1 VYAGTGRLIEMTS
14 EIWSQEYWALK
25 GDVKLY
31 MWRKRLGDPTRDK
44 TPKPI
49 LFLVHGSSFSGPTG
63 FDLQVPGHPDYSL
76 MDKFASYGF
85 DVWTLDHEGYGRS
98 DSTEGNSPIL
108 EGVHDLKA
116 GMEVVIE
123 ETRQTEVAFYGSSSG
138 ALRAAAFA
146 EAYPNHAKKL
156 ILDAFVWTGEG
167 APTLVERAKKM
178 DQWTSSNFRPVDRD
192 FFLSIFTRDK
202 PGTSEDSVAGAL
214 ADTELKLC
222 DAVPTGTY
230 VDMCS
235 ILPVCNP
242 AKTTCPVLIIRGEH
256 DGIATEED
264 LLNYFKLLPTRD
276 KQFVIIPGLAHV
288 TFLGLNRAR
297 FWHVMKTFLL
307 SPERVDI
314 Q

>member
-1 VYAGTGRLIEMTS
+1 MPE

-25 GDVKLY
+25 GDVKLF
-31 MWRKRLGDPTRDK
+31 MWRKQVGDPARDT
-44 TPKPI
+44 TPKPV

-63 FDLQVPGHPDYSL
+63 FDLQVPGRPDYSL

-98 DSTEGNSPIL
+98 DSTDGNSPIS

-116 GMEVVIE
+116 GMEVITR
-123 ETRQTEVAFYGSSSG
+123 ETGQTAAAFYGSSSG

-146 EAYPNHAKKL
+146 EAYPEHTNKL
-156 ILDAFVWTGEG
+156 TLDAFVYTGEG
-167 APTLVERAKKM
+167 APTLIERAKKM
-178 DQWTSSNFRPVDRD
+178 DQWTASNVRSVDRA

-202 PGTSEDSVAGAL
+202 PGTTEDGVAEAL
-214 ADTELKLC
+214 ADTELKIC

-230 VDMCS
+230 IDMCS
-235 ILPVCNP
+235 VLPVCDP
-242 AKTTCPVLIIRGEH
+242 TKTTCPVLIIRGEH

-264 LLNYFKLLPTRD
+264 LLDYFNKLPTRD

-288 TFLGLNRAR
+288 TFLGRNRAR
-297 FWHVMKTFLL
+297 FWHVMKNFLNA
-307 SPERVDI
+307 PKRVD